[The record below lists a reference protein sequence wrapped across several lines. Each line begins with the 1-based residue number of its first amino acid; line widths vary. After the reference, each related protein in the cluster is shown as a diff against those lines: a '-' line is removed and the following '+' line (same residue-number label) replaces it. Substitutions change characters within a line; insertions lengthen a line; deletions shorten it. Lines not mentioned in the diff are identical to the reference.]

1 MPSYHYPLKIA
12 PNRYYKRDLVDKREK
27 MARLLLLED
36 DVNLAET
43 LVDLLELEGFEV
55 RWVSDGN
62 EALDATFL
70 HSFDLFLLDVNVPFI
85 NGFKLLKELRE
96 SGNETPAVFI
106 TAMSDIASLSEGF
119 EAGADDYIK
128 KPFEFDELVVRIYSL
143 IRKRLKIKE
152 NVITLDHFHFHIDTN
167 ELYAEKRFIPL
178 SPVERKLTTLFFKHL
193 GTTITKESI
202 LMELSDGDEASEG
215 ALRVHINKLRK
226 HGLPIQ
232 TVKGT
237 GYRLASS

>member
-1 MPSYHYPLKIA
+1 
-12 PNRYYKRDLVDKREK
+12 

-43 LVDLLELEGFEV
+43 LVELLEMESFEV
-55 RWVSDGN
+55 RWVSNGTQ
-62 EALDATFL
+62 ALDATFM
-70 HSFDLFLLDVNVPFI
+70 HSYDLLLLDVNVPFV
-85 NGFKLLKELRE
+85 NGFELLQQLRE
-96 SGNETPAVFI
+96 SGDETPAIFI
-106 TAMSDIASLSEGF
+106 TAMSDIASLSQGF
-119 EAGADDYIK
+119 DAGADDYIK
-128 KPFEFDELVVRIYSL
+128 KPFEFDELVVRISSL

-152 NVITLDHFHFHIDTN
+152 NIISIEEFQFHIDTN
-167 ELYAEKRFIPL
+167 ELYRDKSFIAL
-178 SPVERKLTTLFFKHL
+178 SPVELKLTTLLFKQIN
-193 GTTITKESI
+193 TTITKENI
-202 LMELSDGDEASEG
+202 LMELSHGDEASEG